1 MNRREGVEVA
11 RLKTSSGTSFP
22 TSSSRRE
29 RMSQQLDEV
38 QAEIAAIRKVL
49 ELLEQRIKERLKELE
64 KKAPRK

>member
-1 MNRREGVEVA
+1 
-11 RLKTSSGTSFP
+11 
-22 TSSSRRE
+22 
-29 RMSQQLDEV
+29 MSQQLDEV